1 MQTLPDGRLD
11 LLTFFESRI
20 EVWSQA
26 AEAGTIGISPEQA
39 LDLAEHLEEARA
51 AWDHAQLARQAA
63 EAATLASNSAI
74 AKLRFKGASLV
85 GVIKLHAEWT
95 GNRDV
100 YGMARLNPPAPRRMR
115 LPAPPA
121 PEWASR
127 STELVP
133 GGSVRLRWEPKG
145 TREEGGG
152 HGPTTGVYFEVFAI
166 TNAGV
171 GAGRRVLLGATAETF
186 LEVPLKRLKGVSVT
200 VHAVR
205 GTRRS
210 QPAPAITVAD
220 AGESP
225 VRMAA

>member
-100 YGMARLNPPAPRRMR
+100 YGAARLNPPAPRRMR

-133 GGSVRLRWEPKG
+133 GGSVRLRWEPQG

-166 TNAGV
+166 TTT
-171 GAGRRVLLGATAETF
+171 GRSVLLGATAEPF
-186 LEVPLKRLKGVSVT
+186 LEIPLKRVEGVSVT
-200 VHAVR
+200 VRAVR
-205 GTRRS
+205 GNRRS
-210 QPAPAITVAD
+210 APAPTITVAD
-220 AGESP
+220 GRESP
-225 VRMAA
+225 VRIAA